1 MTTTIPQEL
10 IETILSHFD
19 PVDDRDSLKSA
30 ALAAAEFAVPAQAI
44 LFRRLYLHCSLVTVD
59 WGLTFER
66 ALNIFNA
73 SPHLSSHMEDL
84 TLVFPPKDS
93 PAYHAQLEDL
103 LQRCIRVRRLVLKG
117 THMPAIWN
125 NFTPTLQS
133 AMAAFFKCAVS
144 LEKLH
149 ILDIKAVQQSL
160 VELAAQRCS
169 VLSIRGAW
177 ISTDDVSLSAERAIR
192 ARPRLDYLIL
202 STRTGLLRPGA
213 YLELMAPAYTSSLR
227 RLAIDQTRLTNEYLR
242 AVQSTLTDL
251 SLTCAHP
258 NIYLD
263 TYTSF
268 NLLPLPRLTTLEL
281 KLLSVRTLVL
291 PGLPSILAQFAD
303 VLPVL
308 HTLILRIIL
317 RSCTEDL
324 GPATET
330 LLAACDVSLA
340 MSGSLSRCIWDIV
353 FQRQLPAREHPET
366 YRTLLEYNLPRMR
379 EAHALEVRYST
390 RREYENSL
398 P

>member
-19 PVDDRDSLKSA
+19 PVDDRDSLKSV
-30 ALAAAEFAVPAQAI
+30 ALAATEFAGPAQAI

-73 SPHLSSHMEDL
+73 SPHLSSHVKDL
-84 TLVFPPKDS
+84 MLILPPKGS
-93 PAYHAQLEDL
+93 AAYHAQLEDL
-103 LQRCIRVRRLVLKG
+103 LQKCIRVRRLVLKG
-117 THMPAIWN
+117 MPAIVWN
-125 NFTPTLQS
+125 NFTPALQS
-133 AMAAFFKCAVS
+133 AMATFFKRAVF

-149 ILDIKAVQQSL
+149 ILDIKAVQQSP
-160 VELAAQRCS
+160 VKLAAQRCS
-169 VLSIRGAW
+169 VLSLYGAW
-177 ISTDDVSLSAERAIR
+177 IDTDDESLSEEHAIR
-192 ARPRLDYLIL
+192 ARPRLDHLIL

-227 RLAIDQTRLTNEYLR
+227 RLAIDQTRVTNEYLR
-242 AVQSTLTDL
+242 TVQSTLTDL

-291 PGLPSILAQFAD
+291 PGLPSILAQLAD

-308 HTLILRIIL
+308 HTLILRITL

-324 GPATET
+324 GPATAT

-390 RREYENSL
+390 RRNYENSL